1 MSNLLKHQYILGL
14 GLVIG
19 IFLASLTIVEK
30 NNISDQNWAAK
41 IEDRL
46 IPYERYEM
54 QLEGLANDKRSPLTK
69 KDKEY
74 VLERMIEED

>member
-74 VLERMIEED
+74 VLERMIEE